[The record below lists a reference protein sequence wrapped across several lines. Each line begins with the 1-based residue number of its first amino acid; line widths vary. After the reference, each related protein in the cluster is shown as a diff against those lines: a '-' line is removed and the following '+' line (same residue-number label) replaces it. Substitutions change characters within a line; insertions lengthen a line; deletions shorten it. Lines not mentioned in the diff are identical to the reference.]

1 MLTLVLLCAGIAWET
16 EAWPSC
22 HLKNDLWNECVHPP
36 HVLPYVLALMAALAH
51 TIPLQL
57 HRSLGAPLFPNLDPV
72 GRTQAGIMLSVL
84 EIMNHN
90 LETCTFWKCFL
101 TNLNH
106 VRPISD
112 LFYRSCICEGSNLFD
127 ISSSWI
133 RSSSL
138 QENVVFLTRKAHD
151 TLCGFSHY
159 NGFVSY
165 P

>member
-22 HLKNDLWNECVHPP
+22 HLKNDLWNECVHPS

-84 EIMNHN
+84 EIMIHD
-90 LETCTFWKCFL
+90 LATCTHFL
-101 TNLNH
+101 KVLPYEPEPCSTH
-106 VRPISD
+106 I
-112 LFYRSCICEGSNLFD
+112 RSCICEGSNIFD
-127 ISSSWI
+127 ISCSWT

-138 QENVVFLTRKAHD
+138 KENVKPHTKSSWYICER
-151 TLCGFSHY
+151 
-159 NGFVSY
+159 
-165 P
+165 